1 MNMEKNIDDKSA
13 LRELK
18 KGYGKAKT
26 LLNDVDELERFL
38 QRLEKKLKTIPVAGD
53 KLAVLPIMI
62 SLVRNYIKKEYTDV
76 PIGTVIAVTS
86 ALIYVLSPVDI
97 IPDSIPVAGYLD
109 DAAIVTACWELVKSD
124 VEEYKSWRQING
136 KVI

>member
-1 MNMEKNIDDKSA
+1 MEKNFDDKSA

-26 LLNDVDELERFL
+26 LLDDVDELERFL

-76 PIGTVIAVTS
+76 PIGTVIAIIS
-86 ALIYVLSPVDI
+86 ALIYVPQL
-97 IPDSIPVAGYLD
+97 
-109 DAAIVTACWELVKSD
+109 
-124 VEEYKSWRQING
+124 
-136 KVI
+136 

>member
-1 MNMEKNIDDKSA
+1 MEKNLDDKTA
-13 LRELK
+13 LAELK

-26 LLNDVDELERFL
+26 LLDDVDELERFL

-76 PIGTVIAVTS
+76 PIGTVIAIVS
-86 ALIYVLSPVDI
+86 ALIYVLSPVDF
-97 IPDSIPVAGYLD
+97 IPDSIPGVGYLD
-109 DAAIVTACWELVKSD
+109 DAAVVAVCWKLVKSD
-124 VEEYKSWRQING
+124 IEEYEVWRQKNG
-136 KVI
+136 KII

>member
-1 MNMEKNIDDKSA
+1 MEKNLDDKTA
-13 LRELK
+13 LAELK

-26 LLNDVDELERFL
+26 LLDDVDELERFL

-76 PIGTVIAVTS
+76 PIGTVIAIVS
-86 ALIYVLSPVDI
+86 ALIYVLSPVDF
-97 IPDSIPVAGYLD
+97 IPDSIPGVGYLD
-109 DAAIVTACWELVKSD
+109 DAAVVAVCWKLVKSD
-124 VEEYKSWRQING
+124 IEEYEVWRQRNG
-136 KVI
+136 KII